1 MMQGKSYRGIARCF
15 KNGSSQHKQEN
26 LHAQC
31 SQSRE

>member
-1 MMQGKSYRGIARCF
+1 MMQGNAYGSVARCF
-15 KNGSSQHKQEN
+15 KNGSGQHKQEN